1 MTLIFVGLVFIFATL
16 SVNGISLTPA
26 WAGYIL
32 VVLGLAKTPECPTR
46 STAMTVAAG
55 SAVVS
60 GALWVAG
67 LFGIG
72 VRMPI
77 EAALQLWTAY
87 RLVLWCE
94 GQEALAGSY
103 HLRRLRLSWY
113 ALTGAT
119 AASVLLGFLAPPM
132 GWIWSLVAVGAAV
145 VYIYTFYCL
154 RRVAPQ
160 ALKG

>member
-1 MTLIFVGLVFIFATL
+1 MTLSFIGLIFIFATV
-16 SVNGISLTPA
+16 SVNGIILTPA
-26 WAGYIL
+26 WIGYIL
-32 VVLGLAKTPECPTR
+32 VVLGLGKTPECPTR
-46 STAMTVAAG
+46 STAMAVSAG

-67 LFGIG
+67 LFGWGISLPVG
-72 VRMPI
+72 AV
-77 EAALQLWTAY
+77 LQLWTAY

-94 GQEALAGSY
+94 EQETLEESY

-132 GWIWSLVAVGAAV
+132 GWIWSIVAVGAAV

-154 RRVAPQ
+154 RRIAPPE
-160 ALKG
+160 LRG

>member
-1 MTLIFVGLVFIFATL
+1 MTLIFIGLVFIFATV

-26 WAGYIL
+26 WIGYIL
-32 VVLGLAKTPECPTR
+32 VALGLGKTPECSTR
-46 STAMTVAAG
+46 ATAMTVAAG

-67 LFGIG
+67 LLGWGVSLPIG
-72 VRMPI
+72 VI
-77 EAALQLWTAY
+77 VQIWTAY

-94 GQEALAGSY
+94 EQEALEESY

-113 ALTGAT
+113 ALTGAA

-154 RRVAPQ
+154 RRIAPEE
-160 ALKG
+160 LKG

>member
-1 MTLIFVGLVFIFATL
+1 MTLILIGLFFIFIGINVGG
-16 SVNGISLTPA
+16 VNFTPT
-26 WAGYIL
+26 WIGYLL
-32 VVLGLAKTPECPTR
+32 VTLGLAKTPECSPR

-67 LFGIG
+67 LLGWGVGLPIG
-72 VRMPI
+72 VI
-77 EAALQLWTAY
+77 VQIWTAY

-94 GQEALAGSY
+94 EQEALEESY

-113 ALTGAT
+113 ALTGAA

-132 GWIWSLVAVGAAV
+132 GWIWSLVAAAAAV

-154 RRVAPQ
+154 RRIAPPE
-160 ALKG
+160 LRG